1 MNVAVEIEFTDEF
14 ESCWNG
20 LTEDE
25 QTRVRASVELL
36 RQYGVALSFPH
47 SSGVVMS
54 RHTYLRE
61 LRVQCEGN
69 PYRVLYAFNPLRNAI
84 LLLGGD
90 KTGDERWYEVN
101 VPIADRLY
109 DEHLMELGK
118 EGLI

>member
-1 MNVAVEIEFTDEF
+1 MAFEVEFTNEF
-14 ESCWNG
+14 ESWWNG
-20 LTEDE
+20 LTGDG

-36 RQYGVALSFPH
+36 RQYGVSLSFPH
-47 SSGVVMS
+47 SSGVATS
-54 RHTYLRE
+54 RHTHMRE

-90 KTGDERWYEVN
+90 KTGDERWYEIN
-101 VPIADRLY
+101 VPLADRLY
-109 DEHLMELGK
+109 DEHLMELRK

>member
-1 MNVAVEIEFTDEF
+1 MFSYIMPSEHSSARSVMMNRAR
-14 ESCWNG
+14 
-20 LTEDE
+20 L
-25 QTRVRASVELL
+25 QMRVRPSVELL
-36 RQYGVALSFPH
+36 WQYGVALSFPH
-47 SSGVVMS
+47 SSGVAMS
-54 RHTYLRE
+54 RHTHLRE
-61 LRVQCEGN
+61 LRIQCDGS

-109 DEHLMELGK
+109 DEHLREIEE